1 MAKFEWFT
9 DLVPEHLKRWG
20 VSWKKI
26 RMDRPEEYVGEF
38 DFRLDFRSNFRSD
51 FRFVI
56 YYLAIRDRIG
66 RRLLEE
72 AQEFLPELQFF
83 DHVDYIKGIFWY
95 FSYVNVTFKKLN

>member
-38 DFRLDFRSNFRSD
+38 NFRFD

-95 FSYVNVTFKKLN
+95 FL